1 MAKRI
6 SRNTFE
12 MDKPPVIHS
21 YAAIGGSKEGEGPLG
36 QYFDQIYEDN
46 YFGQATWEKA
56 EGELLRLTVMKA
68 LEKGKVKKD
77 RDGRSLSIYPKGT
90 RKRGGQTT
98 RNAEIAFINE
108 YGKRGQPARPA
119 ISTAN
124 MKKEKEATDAGERV
138 YNQFLDS
145 RNL

>member
-1 MAKRI
+1 M
-6 SRNTFE
+6 
-12 MDKPPVIHS
+12 
-21 YAAIGGSKEGEGPLG
+21 G
-36 QYFDQIYEDN
+36 
-46 YFGQATWEKA
+46 
-56 EGELLRLTVMKA
+56 RLTVNGIDA
-68 LEKGKVKKD
+68 LSDDFAALARLPDSVIDGILDAEAEVITAAQREEIEKQWRGPHSLGISAKSVKKGKAKKEK
-77 RDGRSLSIYPKGT
+77 DGRSITVYPQGS

>member
-1 MAKRI
+1 M
-6 SRNTFE
+6 
-12 MDKPPVIHS
+12 
-21 YAAIGGSKEGEGPLG
+21 G
-36 QYFDQIYEDN
+36 
-46 YFGQATWEKA
+46 
-56 EGELLRLTVMKA
+56 RLTVNGIDA
-68 LEKGKVKKD
+68 LSDDFAALARLPDSVIDGILNAEADVILPAQRAEIEKQWNGPKNLSTGMSAKSIKKGKVKKD

>member
-1 MAKRI
+1 M
-6 SRNTFE
+6 
-12 MDKPPVIHS
+12 
-21 YAAIGGSKEGEGPLG
+21 G
-36 QYFDQIYEDN
+36 
-46 YFGQATWEKA
+46 
-56 EGELLRLTVMKA
+56 RLTVNGLDA
-68 LEKGKVKKD
+68 LADDFAALARLPDKVVEDILDAEAEVITAAQREEIEKQWRGPHSLGISAKSIKKGKVKKD
-77 RDGRSLSIYPKGT
+77 KDGRSVSIYPQGT

-119 ISTAN
+119 IATAN
-124 MKKEKEATDAGERV
+124 KKKEKEAIDAGERV

>member
-1 MAKRI
+1 M
-6 SRNTFE
+6 
-12 MDKPPVIHS
+12 
-21 YAAIGGSKEGEGPLG
+21 G
-36 QYFDQIYEDN
+36 
-46 YFGQATWEKA
+46 
-56 EGELLRLTVMKA
+56 RLTVNGLDA
-68 LEKGKVKKD
+68 LADDFAALARLPDSVIDGILDAEADVILPAQRAEIEKQWNGPKNLSTGMSAKSIKKGKVKKD

>member
-1 MAKRI
+1 M
-6 SRNTFE
+6 
-12 MDKPPVIHS
+12 
-21 YAAIGGSKEGEGPLG
+21 G
-36 QYFDQIYEDN
+36 
-46 YFGQATWEKA
+46 
-56 EGELLRLTVMKA
+56 RLTVNGLDA
-68 LEKGKVKKD
+68 LADDFAALARLPESVIDGILDAEAEVITAAQREEIEKQWRGPHSLGISSKSIKKGKAKKD
-77 RDGRSLSIYPKGT
+77 KDGRSLSVYPQGT

-119 ISTAN
+119 IGTAN
-124 MKKEKEATDAGERV
+124 KKKEEEAVAAGERV

>member
-1 MAKRI
+1 M
-6 SRNTFE
+6 
-12 MDKPPVIHS
+12 
-21 YAAIGGSKEGEGPLG
+21 G
-36 QYFDQIYEDN
+36 
-46 YFGQATWEKA
+46 
-56 EGELLRLTVMKA
+56 RLTVNGLDA
-68 LEKGKVKKD
+68 LSDDFAALARLPDSVIEGILEAEADVILPAQRAEIEKQWNGPKNFSTGMSAKSIKKGKVKKD

-90 RKRGGQTT
+90 RKRGGRTT

>member
-1 MAKRI
+1 M
-6 SRNTFE
+6 
-12 MDKPPVIHS
+12 
-21 YAAIGGSKEGEGPLG
+21 G
-36 QYFDQIYEDN
+36 
-46 YFGQATWEKA
+46 
-56 EGELLRLTVMKA
+56 RLTVNGIDA
-68 LEKGKVKKD
+68 LSDDFAALARLPESVIDGILDAEAEVITAAQREEIEKQWRGPHSLGISSKSIKKGKAKKD
-77 RDGRSLSIYPKGT
+77 KDGRSLSVYPQGT

-119 ISTAN
+119 IDAAN
-124 MKKEKEATDAGERV
+124 KKKEEEAVAAGERV

>member
-1 MAKRI
+1 M
-6 SRNTFE
+6 
-12 MDKPPVIHS
+12 
-21 YAAIGGSKEGEGPLG
+21 G
-36 QYFDQIYEDN
+36 
-46 YFGQATWEKA
+46 
-56 EGELLRLTVMKA
+56 RLTVNGLDA
-68 LEKGKVKKD
+68 LSDDFAALARLPDSVIEGILEAEADVILPAQRAEIEKQWNGPKNFSTGMSAKSIKKGKVKKD
-77 RDGRSLSIYPKGT
+77 RDGRSLSIYPQGT
-90 RKRGGQTT
+90 RKRGGRTT

>member
-1 MAKRI
+1 M
-6 SRNTFE
+6 
-12 MDKPPVIHS
+12 
-21 YAAIGGSKEGEGPLG
+21 G
-36 QYFDQIYEDN
+36 
-46 YFGQATWEKA
+46 
-56 EGELLRLTVMKA
+56 RLTVNGLDA
-68 LEKGKVKKD
+68 LSDDFAALARLPDSVIEGILEAEADVILPAQRAEIEKQWNGPKNLSTGMSAKSIKKGKVKKD
-77 RDGRSLSIYPKGT
+77 RDGRSLSIYPQGT
-90 RKRGGQTT
+90 RKRGGRST

>member
-1 MAKRI
+1 METAQANGAKVPPTGI
-6 SRNTFE
+6 SA
-12 MDKPPVIHS
+12 KSI
-21 YAAIGGSKEGEGPLG
+21 
-36 QYFDQIYEDN
+36 Q
-46 YFGQATWEKA
+46 
-56 EGELLRLTVMKA
+56 
-68 LEKGKVKKD
+68 KGKVKKD
-77 RDGRSLSIYPKGT
+77 RDGRSLSVYPRGT

-119 ISTAN
+119 IGTAN
-124 MKKEKEATDAGERV
+124 KKKEEEAVAAGERV